1 MSAPSKPLDLWAMQP
16 LVPERKPTVDNALE
30 LAQLEGAWVQV
41 ITDRSNQRNGNAPP
55 VPELEVMI
63 EHWALQLVRTQDL
76 KDRGHFLD
84 DTLYAFLMGAF
95 ALNKS
100 NAEKVKVAVEEN
112 DEKQRALKLAQKE
125 VERTQHVL
133 KWTQSNTEHNLAR
146 LERHL
151 AETEAAAAFW
161 TAQEGQA
168 YLDFCDE
175 DPEDAQAFAG

>member
-1 MSAPSKPLDLWAMQP
+1 MSAPSEPLDLWAMQP

-30 LAQLEGAWVQV
+30 LTQLEGAWVQV
-41 ITDRSNQRNGNAPP
+41 MTDRSNQRNGNAPP
-55 VPELEVMI
+55 VPEIEVMI

-84 DTLYAFLMGAF
+84 DALYAFLMGAF

-100 NAEKVKVAVEEN
+100 NAEQLKVAAEEN
-112 DEKQRALKLAQKE
+112 EEKQRALVLAQKE

-133 KWTQSNTEHNLAR
+133 KWTQSNNEYNLAR

-151 AETEAAAAFW
+151 AETEAAAVFW
-161 TAQEGQA
+161 TTQEGQA
-168 YLDFCDE
+168 YLEWYNE
-175 DPEDAQAFAG
+175 DPEDAQAFAE